1 MTDAEQALQQFA
13 LAVLRVWGGD
23 GERFDL
29 DGFWLE
35 MTAVK
40 TGVCVSEQRVTPC
53 RAHCP
58 CSAIGGHGETVECVP
73 IRDDV
78 MAMLADAQR
87 KLDTFKRRKV
97 NHGTD

>member
-13 LAVLRVWGGD
+13 LAVLRLWGGD

-29 DGFWLE
+29 DGYWIE

-58 CSAIGGHGETVECVP
+58 CSEIEGHGHGETVECVP

-78 MAMLADAQR
+78 MAMVRATKTEAS
-87 KLDTFKRRKV
+87 
-97 NHGTD
+97 